1 MKNHPDFCSGK
12 DFAIS
17 YVVSLAETNIKK
29 KDVKTIVYRS
39 LVKKYGQQ
47 DGLKIYNLIKKQ
59 L

>member
-1 MKNHPDFCSGK
+1 MIPYQFTL
-12 DFAIS
+12 IS
-17 YVVSLAETNIKK
+17 YVVSLAEANIKK

>member
-1 MKNHPDFCSGK
+1 MKKHPDFCSGK

-17 YVVSLAETNIKK
+17 YVVSLAEANIKK